1 LSLSFSALD
10 VFVLIALIAEI
21 EVTKT
26 DGLIVSEDK
35 FKITHLVIPLC
46 WTLLSARLGGADIT
60 CVWPF
65 GSLAFFS
72 HH

>member
-26 DGLIVSEDK
+26 DGLIVVKDK
-35 FKITHLVIPLC
+35 FKITH
-46 WTLLSARLGGADIT
+46 
-60 CVWPF
+60 
-65 GSLAFFS
+65 
-72 HH
+72 